1 MKIIC
6 NQLSHTLRM
15 VGVFFTNHCRGWLVK
30 KTPTTSMSDITLQKI
45 ASIMIFSFPLWGLG
59 GCRPSGPVNDPL
71 PVIGDAVFDT
81 TVVDGKTKVDTI
93 LHTVSDFSLTDQTG
107 AIITQKNL
115 EGKMY
120 VTDFFFT
127 TCTGI
132 CPVMST
138 QMQRV
143 YEKYKT
149 DNTIAFVSHTVD
161 PEGDSVPVMAAY
173 AARHGAQP
181 GHWYFLTGDKKQIY
195 DLARYSYLIT
205 ATVGDGGAEDFVHS
219 QFFALV
225 DKNKH
230 IRGLYDG
237 TDSTQVNKLMG
248 DIEILKRVYEGDH

>member
-1 MKIIC
+1 MKINFNQIC
-6 NQLSHTLRM
+6 YISTTIYCIGILSS
-15 VGVFFTNHCRGWLVK
+15 CK
-30 KTPTTSMSDITLQKI
+30 
-45 ASIMIFSFPLWGLG
+45 
-59 GCRPSGPVNDPL
+59 PSGPVIDPL
-71 PVIGDAVFDT
+71 PVIGNATFDT
-81 TVVDGKTKVDTI
+81 TLIDGKTKVDTI
-93 LHTVSDFSLTDQTG
+93 LHTVTDFSLTDQTG
-107 AIITQKNL
+107 ATITQKNL

-149 DNTIAFVSHTVD
+149 DTTISFVSHTVD

-173 AARHGAQP
+173 AAKHGAQA

-237 TDSTQVNKLMG
+237 TDSTQVDKLIG
-248 DIEILKRVYEGDH
+248 DMEIMKKVYRDDH